1 MAMNITVAAFDV
13 DNTLTVRD
21 CVVPFMKTVG
31 GVSKLSKVVLSDLGK
46 TIQNVRRRDRD
57 ALKMKFVDGIF
68 AGKDAREV
76 ESLGVQ
82 FASKVADKW
91 LRSDVASRMRW
102 HQEQGHV
109 VILVSAS
116 LGAYLHPLGDLLE
129 VDAVL
134 CTELEEENG
143 VLTGKLI
150 GRNCRGKE
158 KASRVQKWCQDSG
171 IALEDLMYAY
181 GDSSGDTELL
191 ELFSEPTWVND
202 IDLAVLIA

>member
-1 MAMNITVAAFDV
+1 MAMNVTVAAFDV

-21 CVVPFMKTVG
+21 CVVPFMKSVG
-31 GVSKLSKVVLSDLGK
+31 GISRLSKVLLTDIGETFQS
-46 TIQNVRRRDRD
+46 VRRRDRD
-57 ALKMKFVDGIF
+57 SLKMKFVDGVF

-76 ESLGVQ
+76 ESLGIQ

-91 LRSDVASRMRW
+91 LRSDVATRMRW

-134 CTELEEENG
+134 CTELEEKDG
-143 VLTGKLI
+143 LLTGKLV
-150 GRNCRGKE
+150 GQNCRGKE

-171 IALEDLMYAY
+171 IATEDLVYAY

-191 ELFSEPTWVND
+191 ALFSEPTWVND
-202 IDLAVLIA
+202 IDLVVLVA

>member
-1 MAMNITVAAFDV
+1 MDVSVAAFDV

-21 CVVPFMKTVG
+21 CVVPFMKSVG
-31 GVSKLSKVVLSDLGK
+31 GISRLSKVLLTDIGETFQS
-46 TIQNVRRRDRD
+46 VRRRDRD
-57 ALKMKFVDGIF
+57 SLKMKFVDGVF

-76 ESLGVQ
+76 ESLGIQ

-91 LRSDVASRMRW
+91 LRSDVATRMRW

-134 CTELEEENG
+134 CTELEEKDG
-143 VLTGKLI
+143 LLTGKLV
-150 GRNCRGKE
+150 GQNCRGKE

-171 IALEDLMYAY
+171 IATEDLVYAY

-202 IDLAVLIA
+202 IDLVMLVA

>member
-1 MAMNITVAAFDV
+1 MNITVAAFDV

-91 LRSDVASRMRW
+91 LRSDVASRLRW

-150 GRNCRGKE
+150 GQNCRGKE

>member
-134 CTELEEENG
+134 CTELEEVNG

-150 GRNCRGKE
+150 GQNCRGKE

>member
-1 MAMNITVAAFDV
+1 MAMNVTVAAFDV

-21 CVVPFMKTVG
+21 CVVPFMKSVG
-31 GVSKLSKVVLSDLGK
+31 GVSRLSKVLFSDLGE
-46 TIQNVRRRDRD
+46 TFQSIRRRDRD
-57 ALKMKFVDGIF
+57 SLKMKFVEGIF
-68 AGKDAREV
+68 AGKDSRDV
-76 ESLGVQ
+76 ESLGIQ

-91 LRSDVASRMRW
+91 LRSDVATRMRW

-134 CTELEEENG
+134 CTELEEKDG
-143 VLTGKLI
+143 LLTGKLV
-150 GRNCRGKE
+150 GQNCRGKE

-171 IALEDLMYAY
+171 IATEDLVYAY

-202 IDLAVLIA
+202 IDLVVLVA

>member
-150 GRNCRGKE
+150 GQNWHGKE
-158 KASRVQKWCQDSG
+158 KASRLQKWCQDSG

>member
-1 MAMNITVAAFDV
+1 M
-13 DNTLTVRD
+13 
-21 CVVPFMKTVG
+21 P
-31 GVSKLSKVVLSDLGK
+31 GVSSTQVRALDSIHVMRLDHMSYACTSGELADVVQRIGSDLGA
-46 TIQNVRRRDRD
+46 TFQSIRRRDRD
-57 ALKMKFVDGIF
+57 SLKMKFVEGIF
-68 AGKDAREV
+68 AGKDSREV
-76 ESLGVQ
+76 ESLGIQ

-91 LRSDVASRMRW
+91 LRSDVATRMCW

-134 CTELEEENG
+134 CTELEEKDG
-143 VLTGKLI
+143 LLTGKLV
-150 GRNCRGKE
+150 GQNCRGRE

-171 IALEDLMYAY
+171 IATEDLVYAY

-202 IDLAVLIA
+202 IDLVVLVA

>member
-91 LRSDVASRMRW
+91 LRSDVASRLRW

>member
-1 MAMNITVAAFDV
+1 MAMNVTVAAFDV
-13 DNTLTVRD
+13 DETLTVRD
-21 CVVPFMKTVG
+21 CVVPFMRSVAGVG
-31 GVSKLSKVVLSDLGK
+31 RLIKVTLSDIGT
-46 TIQNVRRRDRD
+46 TIQSVRRRDRD
-57 ALKMKFVDGIF
+57 FLKAKFV
-68 AGKDAREV
+68 AGVFSGRDAREI
-76 ESLGVQ
+76 EALGID
-82 FASKVADKW
+82 FASKVADGW
-91 LRSDVASRMRW
+91 LRGDVASRMRW

-134 CTELEEENG
+134 CTELEEKDG
-143 VLTGKLI
+143 LLTGKLV
-150 GRNCRGKE
+150 GQNCRGKE

-171 IALEDLMYAY
+171 IAIEDLVYAY

-202 IDLAVLIA
+202 IDLVVLAA

>member
-1 MAMNITVAAFDV
+1 MAMNVTVAAFDV

-21 CVVPFMKTVG
+21 CVVPFMKSVG
-31 GVSKLSKVVLSDLGK
+31 GISRLSKVLLTDIGETFQS
-46 TIQNVRRRDRD
+46 VRRRDRD
-57 ALKMKFVDGIF
+57 SLKMKFVDGVF

-76 ESLGVQ
+76 ESLGIQ

-91 LRSDVASRMRW
+91 LRSDVATRMRW

-134 CTELEEENG
+134 CTELEEKDG
-143 VLTGKLI
+143 LLTGKLI
-150 GRNCRGKE
+150 GQNCRGKE

-171 IALEDLMYAY
+171 IATEDLVYAY

-191 ELFSEPTWVND
+191 ELFSDPTWVND
-202 IDLAVLIA
+202 IDLVVLAP

>member
-1 MAMNITVAAFDV
+1 MAMNVTVAAFDV

-21 CVVPFMKTVG
+21 CVVPFMKSVG
-31 GVSKLSKVVLSDLGK
+31 GISRLSKVLLTDIGETFQS
-46 TIQNVRRRDRD
+46 VRRRDRD
-57 ALKMKFVDGIF
+57 SLKMKFVDGVF

-76 ESLGVQ
+76 ESLGIQ

-91 LRSDVASRMRW
+91 LRSDVAARMRW

-134 CTELEEENG
+134 CTELEEKDG
-143 VLTGKLI
+143 LLTGKLV
-150 GRNCRGKE
+150 GQNCRGKE
-158 KASRVQKWCQDSG
+158 KASRVQKWCQESG
-171 IALEDLMYAY
+171 IATEDLVYAY

-202 IDLAVLIA
+202 IDLVVLVA

>member
-1 MAMNITVAAFDV
+1 MAMNVTVAAFDV

-21 CVVPFMKTVG
+21 CVVPFMKSVG
-31 GVSKLSKVVLSDLGK
+31 GISRLSKVLLTDIGETFQS
-46 TIQNVRRRDRD
+46 VRRRDRD
-57 ALKMKFVDGIF
+57 SLKMKFVDGVF

-76 ESLGVQ
+76 ESLGIQ

-91 LRSDVASRMRW
+91 LRSDVATRMRW

-129 VDAVL
+129 VDAVM
-134 CTELEEENG
+134 CTELEEKDG
-143 VLTGKLI
+143 LLTGKLV
-150 GRNCRGKE
+150 GQNCRGKE

-171 IALEDLMYAY
+171 IATEDLVYAY

-202 IDLAVLIA
+202 IDLVVLVA

>member
-1 MAMNITVAAFDV
+1 MNVTVAAFDV
-13 DNTLTVRD
+13 DETLTVRD
-21 CVVPFMKTVG
+21 CVVPFMRSVAGVG
-31 GVSKLSKVVLSDLGK
+31 RLIKVTLSDIGT
-46 TIQNVRRRDRD
+46 TIQSVRRRDRD
-57 ALKMKFVDGIF
+57 FLKAKFV
-68 AGKDAREV
+68 AGVFSGRDAREI
-76 ESLGVQ
+76 EALGID
-82 FASKVADKW
+82 FASKVADGW
-91 LRSDVASRMRW
+91 LRGDVASRMRW

-134 CTELEEENG
+134 CTELEEKDG
-143 VLTGKLI
+143 LLTGKLV
-150 GRNCRGKE
+150 GQNCRGKE

-171 IALEDLMYAY
+171 IAIVDLVFAY

-202 IDLAVLIA
+202 IDLVVLAA

>member
-1 MAMNITVAAFDV
+1 MAMNVTVAAFDV

-21 CVVPFMKTVG
+21 CVVPFMKSVG
-31 GVSKLSKVVLSDLGK
+31 GISRLSKVLLTDIGETFQS
-46 TIQNVRRRDRD
+46 VRRRDRD
-57 ALKMKFVDGIF
+57 SLKMKFVDGVF

-76 ESLGVQ
+76 ESLGIQ

-91 LRSDVASRMRW
+91 LRSDVATRMRW

-134 CTELEEENG
+134 CTELEEKDG
-143 VLTGKLI
+143 LLTGKLV
-150 GRNCRGKE
+150 GQNCRGKE
-158 KASRVQKWCQDSG
+158 KASRVQKWCQESG
-171 IALEDLMYAY
+171 IATEDLVYAY

-202 IDLAVLIA
+202 IDLVVLVA

>member
-1 MAMNITVAAFDV
+1 MTMNVTVAAFDV

-21 CVVPFMKTVG
+21 CVVPFMKSVG
-31 GVSKLSKVVLSDLGK
+31 GISRLSKVLLTDIGETFQS
-46 TIQNVRRRDRD
+46 VRRRDRD
-57 ALKMKFVDGIF
+57 SLKMKFVDGVF
-68 AGKDAREV
+68 SGKDAREV
-76 ESLGVQ
+76 ESLGIQ

-91 LRSDVASRMRW
+91 LRSDVATRMRW

-134 CTELEEENG
+134 CTELEEMDG
-143 VLTGKLI
+143 LLTGKLV
-150 GRNCRGKE
+150 GQNCRGKE

-171 IALEDLMYAY
+171 IATEDLVYAY

-202 IDLAVLIA
+202 IDLVVLVA

>member
-57 ALKMKFVDGIF
+57 ALKMKFIDGIF

-91 LRSDVASRMRW
+91 LRSDVASRLRW

-150 GRNCRGKE
+150 GQNCRGKE

>member
-1 MAMNITVAAFDV
+1 MNVTVAAFDV

-21 CVVPFMKTVG
+21 CVVPFMKSVG
-31 GVSKLSKVVLSDLGK
+31 GTRRLIKVVLSDLGS
-46 TIQNVRRRDRD
+46 TFHSVRRRDRD
-57 ALKMKFVDGIF
+57 ALKSKFVEGIF
-68 AGKDAREV
+68 SGKTADEV
-76 ESLGVQ
+76 EALGVQ
-82 FASKVADKW
+82 FASKVADRW
-91 LRSDVASRMRW
+91 LRGDVATRMRW

-134 CTELEEENG
+134 CTELEDKDG
-143 VLTGKLI
+143 LLTGKLV
-150 GRNCRGKE
+150 GQNCRGKE
-158 KASRVQKWCQDSG
+158 KASRVLAWCQDSG
-171 IALEDLMYAY
+171 ITADDLVYAY

-202 IDLAVLIA
+202 LDLMVLVA

>member
-1 MAMNITVAAFDV
+1 MAMNVTVAAFDV

-21 CVVPFMKTVG
+21 CVVPFMKSVG
-31 GVSKLSKVVLSDLGK
+31 GISRLSKVLLTDIGETFQS
-46 TIQNVRRRDRD
+46 VRRRDRD
-57 ALKMKFVDGIF
+57 SLKMKFVDGVF

-76 ESLGVQ
+76 ESLGIQ

-91 LRSDVASRMRW
+91 LRSDIATRMRW

-134 CTELEEENG
+134 CTELEEKDG
-143 VLTGKLI
+143 LLTGKLV
-150 GRNCRGKE
+150 GQNCRGKE

-171 IALEDLMYAY
+171 IATEDLVYAY

-202 IDLAVLIA
+202 IDLVVLVA

>member
-1 MAMNITVAAFDV
+1 MNITVAAFDV

-57 ALKMKFVDGIF
+57 ALKMKFIDGIF

-134 CTELEEENG
+134 CTELEEVNG

-150 GRNCRGKE
+150 GQNCRGKE